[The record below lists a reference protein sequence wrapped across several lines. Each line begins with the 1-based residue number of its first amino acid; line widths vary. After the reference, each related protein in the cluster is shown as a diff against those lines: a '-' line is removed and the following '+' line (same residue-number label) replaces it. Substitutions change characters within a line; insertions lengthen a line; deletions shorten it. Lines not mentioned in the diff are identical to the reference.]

1 MVGGAVLN
9 KNYAN
14 MINADY
20 YAKDAREAVKIA
32 EKVYLKKIRKVY
44 LFFYLGVGICYFL
57 ILPFL
62 LYTEFHLII
71 IYSKL
76 GSIPKF

>member
-32 EKVYLKKIRKVY
+32 EKVYLKKISKVY
-44 LFFYLGVGICYFL
+44 LFLFGSWNLLFSDT
-57 ILPFL
+57 PFST
-62 LYTEFHLII
+62 LYRISSYNNI
-71 IYSKL
+71 
-76 GSIPKF
+76 